1 MYKNMLYTD
10 VQISPFFI
18 RIKLFQTYT
27 LKTNVLKTTQPVLY
41 FNTPVC
47 QVKDNTFCVNFNSTS
62 VIFFLTQVDILK
74 IFNTPMCH
82 NDTNCVIYDTLV
94 C

>member
-1 MYKNMLYTD
+1 ML
-10 VQISPFFI
+10 F
-18 RIKLFQTYT
+18 LYT

-62 VIFFLTQVDILK
+62 VIFFLTQVDNIK
-74 IFNTPMCH
+74 IFNTLMCH
-82 NDTNCVIYDTLV
+82 NDTNMTQIV
-94 C
+94 

>member
-1 MYKNMLYTD
+1 MPEAIKEKQRKSEC
-10 VQISPFFI
+10 VCVCVCFVFI
-18 RIKLFQTYT
+18 YT

-62 VIFFLTQVDILK
+62 VIFFLTQVDNIK
-74 IFNTPMCH
+74 IFNTLMCH
-82 NDTNCVIYDTLV
+82 NDTNMTQIV
-94 C
+94 

>member
-1 MYKNMLYTD
+1 MADEWKVLG
-10 VQISPFFI
+10 
-18 RIKLFQTYT
+18 RIMTVIYCNIYINRIQYCT

-74 IFNTPMCH
+74 IFNTLMCH
-82 NDTNCVIYDTLV
+82 NDTNMTQIV
-94 C
+94 